1 MDAIG
6 ILRFLPFFS
15 DEELDALH
23 SDDGDHG
30 AAGDHVAVLAAGGPC
45 FAVDVDGAGGVF
57 VVDGFGDLGRVVQ
70 HAVGV
75 GGNDGLIQHFVRQRA
90 RCDQRRDGD
99 RQKDDDLQPEHRAEL
114 QREQRGDR
122 ACHEPDGDQPCRRRL
137 GDAEDDD
144 GSDPY
149 ECHVASR
156 TSFHA
161 VGKRHQREQND
172 KDQRAADELVIGGKI
187 AEKVNKGTLERLA
200 GDGLLDLGLFRLDGR
215 KLVSEEHVERRVVA
229 VADVEDLFDLR
240 VAAAGITYTSA
251 ERSPVVLPE
260 MAELLPPLSAE
271 QSAALE
277 EDLLRNGCYSPI
289 IVNEDMV
296 IVDGHNR
303 QALCEKH
310 GLPYTM
316 AVFSFEDLLEAKQ
329 WALDTQKGRRNLEK
343 WELGKIALK
352 LKPEIEAK
360 AKANMA
366 AGGQNFRPSEAEEG
380 LATLPNLPSVEKAV
394 DTRKELAEAVGLGER
409 TMGKVMQIDENAPE
423 VIKEAL
429 DKKELSINKGY
440 DLTRQLQDIPEEQR
454 EQAAAEA
461 LEYEKAKKEL
471 KKQDAEIDRKGKIAA
486 LFCKAYEKAILLTPS
501 EENVRC
507 WTDGTRMTP
516 EEMRDTVK
524 ESREIAQVF
533 AAIADIIEQKILPA
547 DWRCVDAGNEENGA
561 QPDGNPA

>member
-1 MDAIG
+1 MK
-6 ILRFLPFFS
+6 
-15 DEELDALH
+15 
-23 SDDGDHG
+23 
-30 AAGDHVAVLAAGGPC
+30 
-45 FAVDVDGAGGVF
+45 
-57 VVDGFGDLGRVVQ
+57 
-70 HAVGV
+70 
-75 GGNDGLIQHFVRQRA
+75 N
-90 RCDQRRDGD
+90 
-99 RQKDDDLQPEHRAEL
+99 
-114 QREQRGDR
+114 
-122 ACHEPDGDQPCRRRL
+122 
-137 GDAEDDD
+137 
-144 GSDPY
+144 
-149 ECHVASR
+149 
-156 TSFHA
+156 T
-161 VGKRHQREQND
+161 
-172 KDQRAADELVIGGKI
+172 
-187 AEKVNKGTLERLA
+187 
-200 GDGLLDLGLFRLDGR
+200 
-215 KLVSEEHVERRVVA
+215 
-229 VADVEDLFDLR
+229 
-240 VAAAGITYTSA
+240 GITYTSA
-251 ERSPVVLPE
+251 ERSPVILPE

-277 EDLLRNGCYSPI
+277 EDLLRNGCYSPV

-360 AKANMA
+360 ARANMS
-366 AGGQNFRPSEAEEG
+366 AGGGDQKSEDAKSG
-380 LATLPNLPSVEKAV
+380 LTILSDPIPAV
-394 DTRKELAEAVGLGER
+394 NTRKELADAVGIGEV

-440 DLTRQLQDIPEEQR
+440 DLTRQLQDLPEEQR

-486 LFCKAYEKAILLTPS
+486 LFCKAYEKAVLLTPS

-524 ESREIAQVF
+524 ESRELAEVF
-533 AAIADIIEQKILPA
+533 RTIADIIEQKILPA
-547 DWRCVDAGNEENGA
+547 DWRCADAESEENDA